1 MKNVLKI
8 AAEYIHNRPALK
20 KTAGIFLILV
30 GFIALV
36 TPLTPGAW
44 LALVGLELLGVRIVF
59 FDKFRFWDKKEEEE
73 KDV

>member
-8 AAEYIHNRPALK
+8 AGEYIHKRPALK
-20 KTAGIFLILV
+20 KIAGFFLILI

-44 LALVGLELLGVRIVF
+44 LALVGLELLGVRVVF
-59 FDKFRFWDKKEEEE
+59 FDKFRFWDKK
-73 KDV
+73 